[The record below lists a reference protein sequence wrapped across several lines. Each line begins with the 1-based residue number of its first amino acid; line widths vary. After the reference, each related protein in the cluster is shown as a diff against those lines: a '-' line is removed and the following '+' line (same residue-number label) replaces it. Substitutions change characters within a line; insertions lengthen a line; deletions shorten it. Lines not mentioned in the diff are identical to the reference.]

1 MAEEVETT
9 IDKNE
14 NISVKKKNNSSKI
27 TIIEVNNGENE
38 QAKSNYT
45 KGVQNNDDNIE
56 ATQSSDINKETKQ
69 NIYIENVKPHASN
82 QDDAEISE
90 SGKLSFD

>member
-14 NISVKKKNNSSKI
+14 NTSVKKKNNSSKI
-27 TIIEVNNGENE
+27 TIIEVNNEENE
-38 QAKSNYT
+38 EAKSTDT
-45 KGVQNNDDNIE
+45 KGVKNNDDNIE
-56 ATQSSDINKETKQ
+56 ATKSSDINKETKL

-90 SGKLSFD
+90 SGT